1 MIKLSERISYI
12 KATESP
18 LSADVGLIFGDR
30 SLWLYDVGNNTEVTR
45 EILSIDMPKNAVLSH
60 FHPDHTGGLLSVG
73 AERVYLSVYTKKYIG
88 LGETVIGDVYV
99 SDGVKLHI
107 FPLPSSHSKGALG
120 LEAEGFAFLG
130 DGTYT
135 EKKGGRYVYNAT
147 LLKDMITRLKSLEAT
162 TFLLSHDP
170 RYALPREEVILNLEK
185 IYSRRKKEEAY
196 IDAGE

>member
-1 MIKLSERISYI
+1 M
-12 KATESP
+12 
-18 LSADVGLIFGDR
+18 
-30 SLWLYDVGNNTEVTR
+30 
-45 EILSIDMPKNAVLSH
+45 
-60 FHPDHTGGLLSVG
+60 
-73 AERVYLSVYTKKYIG
+73 
-88 LGETVIGDVYV
+88 
-99 SDGVKLHI
+99 
-107 FPLPSSHSKGALG
+107 
-120 LEAEGFAFLG
+120 EAEGFAFLG

-147 LLKDMITRLKSLEAT
+147 LLKDMITCLKSLEAT